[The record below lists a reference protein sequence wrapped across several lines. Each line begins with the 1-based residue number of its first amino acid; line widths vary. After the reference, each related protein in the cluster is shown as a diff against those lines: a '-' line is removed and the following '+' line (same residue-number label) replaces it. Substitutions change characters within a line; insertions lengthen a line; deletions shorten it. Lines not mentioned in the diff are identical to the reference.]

1 MAKLT
6 SATASAGGGSTP
18 GGQGRSLVLKR
29 SIVIAGQRSSISL
42 EDDFW
47 QALREIAIRRN
58 MRLSELVTSI
68 DAERA
73 HANLSSAIRLFVLDF
88 YRLEF
93 EASREPRPQRKESPD
108 AHHEER
114 PRAR

>member
-6 SATASAGGGSTP
+6 SATASGRGGST
-18 GGQGRSLVLKR
+18 RSLVLKR

-47 QALREIAIRRN
+47 HALREIAIRRN
-58 MRLSELVTSI
+58 MRLSELVASI

-73 HANLSSAIRLFVLDF
+73 HANLSSAIRLFILDF

-93 EASREPRPQRKESPD
+93 EAGREPRPQHKESPD
-108 AHHEER
+108 SHHEER

>member
-88 YRLEF
+88 YRLEC
-93 EASREPRPQRKESPD
+93 EPRPQRKESPD

>member
-6 SATASAGGGSTP
+6 SATASGRGGST
-18 GGQGRSLVLKR
+18 GSLVLKR

-47 QALREIAIRRN
+47 HAFREIAIRRN

-93 EASREPRPQRKESPD
+93 EARHEPRPQRKESLD

>member
-6 SATASAGGGSTP
+6 SATTP

-29 SIVIAGQRSSISL
+29 SIVIAGQRTSISL

-93 EASREPRPQRKESPD
+93 EARHEPRPQRKESLD